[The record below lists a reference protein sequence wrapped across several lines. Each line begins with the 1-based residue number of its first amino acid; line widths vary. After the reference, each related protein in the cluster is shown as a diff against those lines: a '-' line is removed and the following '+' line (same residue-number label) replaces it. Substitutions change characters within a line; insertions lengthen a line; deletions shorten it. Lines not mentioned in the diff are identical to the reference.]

1 MTTEPAGA
9 VPDRSLDPAR
19 RGRTRSRRCARGLVL
34 PGALLAAVTLAA
46 CGGSSGGSGG
56 STVRGTSEGTEQ
68 GAWGVSLRSGG
79 RPARGG
85 RLVVDQYRS
94 PLSISA
100 YQMMERPDT
109 PSFQVGAQ
117 VFNQLVE
124 YHPGEFEPQPGLAR
138 SWEISD
144 DGLTYTFH
152 LQPDV
157 RFSDGTRLTSEDVKF
172 TLDHARGPD
181 SFFRD
186 TLYGVIRDI
195 ETPDP
200 ETVVVHL
207 RRISP
212 GFLYALG
219 NIAAS
224 IVPARLIERIGKEA
238 YDARPVGTGPFMVD
252 RWVKDQE
259 VVLVRNPNYWR
270 EGRPYLDEVRLRA
283 TPNDNTRVLNVT
295 SGTSDVADTVPF
307 AQIDSLTRGEDADV
321 LVGPGG
327 DMFALWTNNQ
337 KAPLNDPVVRQA
349 LAYATP
355 RENINDVAFGGVA
368 RLMNTIYPKMKY
380 WDESVEGYDYDP
392 ERARALLARTSV
404 PDGFKT
410 TLRVVGTDQPST
422 QIAQIL
428 QQAWRQ
434 IGVDVQ
440 IQRLDDATLQTAWSE
455 GKHDI
460 TLHTPGSFSTD
471 VPVEDEFASLLFDS
485 PATDNLYTF
494 VRDPTTERLTREALS
509 TLDEGE
515 RRRLFSEL
523 QRASLE
529 TLPVIPLTYTPNRAA
544 VGKDVDGFNYLM
556 AGSYWRLEDVSK
568 RG

>member
-1 MTTEPAGA
+1 MRTELAGTT
-9 VPDRSLDPAR
+9 VPERPLDPRA
-19 RGRTRSRRCARGLVL
+19 RGRRRRLGLRGPALL
-34 PGALLAAVTLAA
+34 GALLAALTLAA
-46 CGGSSGGSGG
+46 CGGSDGDSGGS
-56 STVRGTSEGTEQ
+56 SARGTSEGAEQ
-68 GAWGVSLRSGG
+68 GPWGVSLRTDGT
-79 RPARGG
+79 PARGG
-85 RLVVDQYRS
+85 TLVVDQYRA

-100 YQMMERPDT
+100 YRMMERPDT

-124 YHPGEFEPQPGLAR
+124 YHPGEFDPQPGLAR

-152 LQPDV
+152 LQPGV
-157 RFSDGTRLTSEDVKF
+157 RFSNGMPFTSEDVKF
-172 TLDHARGPD
+172 TLDHARGEQ

-186 TLYGVIRDI
+186 TLYGVIRQI
-195 ETPDP
+195 EMPDP
-200 ETVVVHL
+200 QTAVVHL
-207 RRISP
+207 SRVSP

-224 IVPARLIERIGKEA
+224 IVPAQLVERVGAEA
-238 YDARPVGTGPFMVD
+238 YNRRPVGTGPFMVD

-259 VVLVRNPNYWR
+259 VVLVRNPDYWR

-307 AQIDSLTRGEDADV
+307 AQIASITRGGDADV
-321 LVGPGG
+321 LVGAGG

-337 KAPLNDPVVRQA
+337 EAPLDDPLVRQA

-368 RLMNTIYPKMKY
+368 TLMNSIYPKLKY
-380 WDESVEGYDYDP
+380 WDESVEGYAYDP
-392 ERARALLARTSV
+392 ARARALLARSSV
-404 PDGFKT
+404 PDGFET
-410 TLRVVGTDQPST
+410 TLRVVGTDQPSN
-422 QIAQIL
+422 QIAQIV
-428 QQAWRQ
+428 QQAWKE

-440 IQRLDDATLQTAWSE
+440 IARLDDATLQTAWAE

-460 TLHTPGSFSTD
+460 TLHTPGSFATD
-471 VPVEDEFASLLFDS
+471 VPVEDEFALLLFDS
-485 PATDNLYTF
+485 PATNNLFTF
-494 VRDPTTERLTREALS
+494 VRDPTSQRLTREATT
-509 TLDEGE
+509 TLDEAE
-515 RRRLFSEL
+515 RTRLFSEL

-529 TLPVIPLTYTPNRAA
+529 ALPVIPLTYTPNRAA
-544 VGKDVDGFNYLM
+544 VGRDVDGFNYLM
-556 AGSYWRLEDVSK
+556 AGSYWRLEYVSK
-568 RG
+568 G